1 MRWFNKGKPREV
13 WDEDIQWPIGD
24 LEAGRK
30 IRDICNSA
38 ASSAEQIGSNFGG
51 AETEKIK
58 HESARYKRAARI
70 AMEIAIKISDEL
82 LRDAAVCQIV
92 VLCLKAND
100 LRTAKILFRAVQ
112 AASIRDDLLNGH
124 PPLREADACD

>member
-1 MRWFNKGKPREV
+1 MRWFNKGKQKEV

-38 ASSAEQIGSNFGG
+38 ASSAEKIGGCAG
-51 AETEKIK
+51 APETESIK

-70 AMEIAIKISDEL
+70 AMEIAIKISDDL
-82 LRDAAVCQIV
+82 LRDAAVCRIV
-92 VLCLKAND
+92 ALCVKAND

-112 AASIRDDLLNGH
+112 AAAIREDLLNEH
-124 PPLREADACD
+124 PTLRETDA